1 MGIKEQLQSDLTEAI
16 RSRNEIVSGT
26 IRMVLTSIRNEEV
39 SGKEE
44 RTLADAE
51 IITVLT
57 REGKKRR
64 EAAEA
69 FADAGRADKAELEKA
84 EGEVILKYLPA
95 QMSEDD
101 VKKLVAA
108 AIAVTMKTKTKQTV
122 RVVAVAVGVPEMV
135 NFPAAKVPVT
145 PAGSAPA
152 VILAPVAAGVPGVSV
167 YSIVVIAVLTQT
179 VCALVV
185 AAEVNVN
192 TGGTH
197 VLAVQ
202 V

>member
-26 IRMVLTSIRNEEV
+26 IRMALTSIRNEED

-44 RTLADAE
+44 RTLTDAE

-57 REGKKRR
+57 REAKKRR

-84 EGEVILKYLPA
+84 EGEVIAKYLPA

-108 AIAVTMKTKTKQTV
+108 AIAQSGASGPGDMGKVMGILKPQ
-122 RVVAVAVGVPEMV
+122 VAGKADGGLVSGLVK
-135 NFPAAKVPVT
+135 AA
-145 PAGSAPA
+145 
-152 VILAPVAAGVPGVSV
+152 L
-167 YSIVVIAVLTQT
+167 
-179 VCALVV
+179 
-185 AAEVNVN
+185 N
-192 TGGTH
+192 GGN
-197 VLAVQ
+197 
-202 V
+202 